1 MISIT
6 VDNQSLT
13 VEFAQDAYH
22 IDANTVEP
30 GIIVASIISSI
41 LILIV
46 SSLVIQDVLKMPW
59 TFVNFM
65 IFLDSLLSLAHIPI
79 LLILTV

>member
-1 MISIT
+1 MISIA
-6 VDNQSLT
+6 VDNQSLD

-30 GIIVASIISSI
+30 SIIVASIICSI